1 MMSDNF
7 ALQIARSRHTG
18 WDWELDGSILKG
30 TRGTRTVETSAEDPT
45 GDFVER
51 LDSLCG
57 KPVWLGSVLDMPF
70 GYQAPGQGY
79 DGPPL

>member
-1 MMSDNF
+1 MMSDI
-7 ALQIARSRHTG
+7 AYWIARSRHTG
-18 WDWELDGSILKG
+18 WDWELSGSILKG

-57 KPVWLGSVLDMPF
+57 KPFWLGSVADMPM
-70 GYQAPGQGY
+70 GYQAPGADIQ
-79 DGPPL
+79 